1 MHAMLE
7 AVMERESPADS
18 PCTRPCSATSNSAP
32 ESEQRDAGSLAN
44 QLPVRRKLSIG
55 PDDPVLLGLRIRRRK
70 LGGAGGDAAAF
81 VLAQSESRRAS
92 TTHKEPVDIPEAL
105 ISFKLPGDS
114 GLNPQQYV
122 RILAR
127 RAERLN
133 ATLSDR
139 A

>member
-1 MHAMLE
+1 
-7 AVMERESPADS
+7 MERESPADS

-81 VLAQSESRRAS
+81 VLAQSESHRAS
-92 TTHKEPVDIPEAL
+92 TTHEEPADIPEAL